1 MYGRSGELINGGQVV
16 VFFLEGKR
24 YGIEIG
30 FVNDIYEYMDSVRV
44 PNGEDYIEGIINL
57 RGEVVTII
65 NLKRRLKIDR
75 RKKET
80 SVIICEVNKERV
92 GLNVDDIDGIIR
104 TEKSDEQTRT
114 DSGFIKGFIEKKD
127 KQIIILDLNKIIT
140 KN

>member
-1 MYGRSGELINGGQVV
+1 LINGTQIV

-30 FVNDIYEYMDSVRV
+30 YVNDIYERMESVRV

-65 NLKRRLKIDR
+65 NLKNRIKIDR
-75 RKKET
+75 KKEET
-80 SVIICEVNKERV
+80 SVIICSINRERF

-104 TEKSDEQTRT
+104 TEKNDEQTRT
-114 DSGFIKGFIEKKD
+114 ESGFIKGFIEKKD

>member
-1 MYGRSGELINGGQVV
+1 MINGTQIV

-30 FVNDIYEYMDSVRV
+30 YVNDIYERMESIRV

-65 NLKRRLKIDR
+65 NLKNRIKIDR
-75 RKKET
+75 KKEET
-80 SVIICEVNKERV
+80 SVIICSINRERF

-104 TEKSDEQTRT
+104 TEKNDEQTRT
-114 DSGFIKGFIEKKD
+114 ESGFIKGFIEKKD

>member
-1 MYGRSGELINGGQVV
+1 LINGTQIV

-30 FVNDIYEYMDSVRV
+30 YVNDIYERMESIRV

-65 NLKRRLKIDR
+65 NLKNRIKIDR
-75 RKKET
+75 KKEET
-80 SVIICEVNKERV
+80 SVIICSINRERF

-104 TEKSDEQTRT
+104 TEKNDEQTRT
-114 DSGFIKGFIEKKD
+114 ESGFIKGFIEKKD